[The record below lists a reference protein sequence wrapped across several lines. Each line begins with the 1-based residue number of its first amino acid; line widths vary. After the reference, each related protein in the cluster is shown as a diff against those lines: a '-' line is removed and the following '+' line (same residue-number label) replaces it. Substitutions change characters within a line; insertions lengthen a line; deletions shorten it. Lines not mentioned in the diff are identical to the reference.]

1 LWNILHKVDIYVNK
15 FNKYIADILLIFVKN
30 SLGPISITVPSITLN
45 QKIDYLAAD
54 EIKK

>member
-1 LWNILHKVDIYVNK
+1 MWNILHKVDIYVNK